1 MKLFEAFPTL
11 EFNEDITDILADVEV
26 IKVTTN
32 SAKTRLRVY
41 ILSKRLIPK
50 QIIFELEAAFVRQ
63 LPPFRTMDVH
73 VVEKYELSG
82 QYNQEKLWGLY
93 RESILEELKRESI
106 FDYDLLKKAKV
117 RFTAGDRMELTV
129 PDGSIARDRIQG
141 LREYLH
147 MVFFDRCG
155 FEIGFDVIYKE
166 VKHEAKDTPVVYIEG
181 KSSEENDEAVQKA
194 DIQKTD
200 AQSAAAAAED
210 MQDSKYSVKEA
221 AKDKKEDENK
231 KFRSVKQSDNP
242 DVIYGRDF
250 DDEAT
255 ELGTI
260 THEIGES
267 AVRGKIR
274 GVEIKELKSGKNLL
288 TFGITD
294 FTDSISIKIFLN
306 TKENVDEIKDSI
318 VDGAF
323 VKVKGVIAMDAWSK
337 ELAVSS
343 VRGIKKIP
351 DFTVKRKDNAEVKRV
366 ELHCHTKMSD
376 MD

>member
-63 LPPFRTMDVH
+63 LPPFRTMYVH

-147 MVFFDRCG
+147 MVF
-155 FEIGFDVIYKE
+155 V
-166 VKHEAKDTPVVYIEG
+166 
-181 KSSEENDEAVQKA
+181 
-194 DIQKTD
+194 DIQR
-200 AQSAAAAAED
+200 S
-210 MQDSKYSVKEA
+210 EA
-221 AKDKKEDENK
+221 
-231 KFRSVKQSDNP
+231 
-242 DVIYGRDF
+242 
-250 DDEAT
+250 
-255 ELGTI
+255 
-260 THEIGES
+260 
-267 AVRGKIR
+267 
-274 GVEIKELKSGKNLL
+274 
-288 TFGITD
+288 
-294 FTDSISIKIFLN
+294 
-306 TKENVDEIKDSI
+306 
-318 VDGAF
+318 
-323 VKVKGVIAMDAWSK
+323 
-337 ELAVSS
+337 
-343 VRGIKKIP
+343 
-351 DFTVKRKDNAEVKRV
+351 
-366 ELHCHTKMSD
+366 
-376 MD
+376 